1 MSNKVNFL
9 AATIAVVLASG
20 VSHAASSTDKG
31 SSPNGKPF
39 VEINSQIVEVQG
51 DVATL
56 EEKVETLIGD
66 VDSLEARMTAAEGAI
81 TDLNNTKTSLEAQ
94 INDLYAKAEASGV
107 NITDLQNQLATL
119 QTQLTALETQ
129 GSTNTTEIN
138 NLKAQIDAI
147 NSQIA
152 TNADGLAGL
161 QAQLAS
167 VMDQIALLQSQIDIM
182 NAEIATKQKI
192 VSGQCNAGEFVRKV
206 NADGSVVCGSDQQG
220 VSGHWE
226 TVTVNSV
233 QHLPGGQWVRYNYQ
247 CGWWLTCS
255 AQYYQYPNA
264 VTVQQA
270 CPTGFVVSGGNY
282 SNAGGN
288 FYVYSQRSVLG
299 LTNAY
304 QVTAVSTGYGNTS
317 GADIALQASCSRIV
331 P

>member
-94 INDLYAKAEASGV
+94 ISDLYAKAAANGV
-107 NITDLQNQLATL
+107 NITDLQTQLATL
-119 QTQLTALETQ
+119 QAQLTTLETQ

-147 NSQIA
+147 NTQIA

-161 QAQLAS
+161 QAQLTS
-167 VMDQIALLQSQIDIM
+167 VMEQMALLQSQIDIM

-220 VSGHWE
+220 ISGQWE

-233 QHLPGGQWVRYNYQ
+233 QHLPGGQWVTYNYG
-247 CGWWLTCS
+247 CGWWTCS
-255 AQYYQYPNA
+255 YSYYQYPNA

-270 CPTGFVVSGGNY
+270 CPAGFVVSGGNY
-282 SNAGGN
+282 SNAGGTFN
-288 FYVYSQRSVLG
+288 VYSQQSVLG